1 MTITLPSEMA
11 ASVKRAVEQGEYASS
26 SEVIREA
33 LRDWMTKRTLEVEA
47 LAALQVDIDKGLADL
62 AEGRVTD
69 FDANKIIE
77 PGRKLLAAR
86 SLSA

>member
-1 MTITLPSEMA
+1 MA